1 MVAATEAATSLRD
14 HHTLQELVYRDLRA
28 RILAGQIRPGQRLRA
43 TAIGKELGVSPTPA
57 REAIRRLQE
66 QGLVTV
72 RQRRGAVVTEL
83 SVADVAE
90 RYLVRMALE
99 PLAAREGV
107 GHLTPADMAAMDV
120 HITEMERALHE
131 EDRTRFLDHDQAFR
145 TILFSA
151 SGLDFLCQLISLVW
165 DGVSHHQRAVTAL
178 SGQAERYLENYRR
191 LLVAARAGDADVAE
205 TIIRDDLE
213 ASRQGLIRF
222 LEDREHAPDH

>member
-1 MVAATEAATSLRD
+1 MVAVTEAAPSLRD
-14 HHTLQELVYRDLRA
+14 HQTLQELVYRDLRA
-28 RILAGQIRPGQRLRA
+28 RILTGQIRPGQRLRA

-107 GHLTPADMAAMDV
+107 ARLEPMDIAAMDT
-120 HITEMERALHE
+120 HIGAMERALR
-131 EDRTRFLDHDQAFR
+131 EDDRVQFLDHDQAFR
-145 TILFSA
+145 TILFRA
-151 SGLDFLCQLISLVW
+151 SGLDFLCQLISSVW

-191 LLVAARAGDADVAE
+191 LLIAARAGDADVVE
-205 TIIRDDLE
+205 RIIRDDLE

-222 LEDREHAPDH
+222 LEDRERTPAH

>member
-107 GHLTPADMAAMDV
+107 AHLTPVDLDAMDR
-120 HITEMERALHE
+120 HIAEMERALVRD
-131 EDRTRFLDHDQAFR
+131 DRVRFLDHDQAFR
-145 TILFSA
+145 AILFKA
-151 SGLDFLCQLISLVW
+151 SGLDFLCQLISMVW

-178 SGQAERYLENYRR
+178 LGQAERYLENYRR
-191 LLVAARAGDADVAE
+191 LLLAARAGDAGFVE

-222 LEDREHAPDH
+222 LKERKQTPDH

>member
-1 MVAATEAATSLRD
+1 VATGDAATSLRD
-14 HHTLQELVYRDLRA
+14 HQTLQELVFRDLRA
-28 RILAGQIRPGQRLRA
+28 RILAGEIQPGQRLRA
-43 TAIGKELGVSPTPA
+43 TAIGEELGVSPTPA

-107 GHLTPADMAAMDV
+107 AHLTPADFEAMDR
-120 HITEMERALHE
+120 HMAEMEWALREDDRARYLE
-131 EDRTRFLDHDQAFR
+131 HDQAFR
-145 TILFSA
+145 TIVFRA
-151 SGLDFLCQLISLVW
+151 SGLEFLCQLISTVW

-178 SGQAERYLENYRR
+178 SGQPELFLENYRR
-191 LLVAARAGDADVAE
+191 LLAAARAGDAAVVEAC
-205 TIIRDDLE
+205 IRDDLD
-213 ASRQGLIRF
+213 ASRQGLTRF
-222 LEDREHAPDH
+222 LEDRERPTEH